1 MVSLEFCW
9 MLFNLK
15 TLVDYKVELATVNF
29 LKGRSMTKF
38 FGIEDFRCLPVIIL
52 SLQKNTIYL

>member
-1 MVSLEFCW
+1 
-9 MLFNLK
+9 MLFNLQ

-29 LKGRSMTKF
+29 LKWRSMAKF
-38 FGIEDFRCLPVIIL
+38 FGIEDFRHLPVIIL